1 MASDDTGAP
10 FEAEPFPA
18 GSESVFLHGADH
30 EFDDGPIVVPGMPK
44 PARRRRPERAS
55 RPRPERSRPRERA
68 RDAASESGA
77 PAPSRRRAAKR
88 RGSNVR
94 DRKSRKLNA
103 VLVWIA
109 IVFVVIPLG
118 GGLISCASDVFDEV
132 VEAIDGT
139 SPSSDADY
147 SYSYEFDLGDVSLDP
162 TELGSDETYDDLGA
176 TYHIV
181 FDVDAPVLDK
191 QGGSLI
197 PVAVTGTTAEGDPL
211 DETFFISSSGYG
223 LEVPYGEYSVS
234 VLASPITY
242 EGVIFRIPA
251 EPISITVDEDYFDLN
266 PVLSFEEIPAAEM
279 SEEDV
284 DLAYEY
290 ALAGGCY
297 SEGTADMLR
306 DLALERMQGVSS
318 ATLS

>member
-44 PARRRRPERAS
+44 PA
-55 RPRPERSRPRERA
+55 
-68 RDAASESGA
+68 
-77 PAPSRRRAAKR
+77 
-88 RGSNVR
+88 NVR

-162 TELGSDETYDDLGA
+162 TELGSDETY
-176 TYHIV
+176 
-181 FDVDAPVLDK
+181 P
-191 QGGSLI
+191 
-197 PVAVTGTTAEGDPL
+197 
-211 DETFFISSSGYG
+211 SSTSRAA
-223 LEVPYGEYSVS
+223 LS
-234 VLASPITY
+234 SPS
-242 EGVIFRIPA
+242 P
-251 EPISITVDEDYFDLN
+251 
-266 PVLSFEEIPAAEM
+266 
-279 SEEDV
+279 
-284 DLAYEY
+284 
-290 ALAGGCY
+290 
-297 SEGTADMLR
+297 
-306 DLALERMQGVSS
+306 
-318 ATLS
+318 